1 MRCRPIGINQKNIL
15 AIYINMFHTINPSI
29 VRQIN
34 ELQKVPE
41 IKDKK
46 LEQAEKKVIGEG
58 MSELVDKLKNI
69 RIKNPRK
76 NIKITM

>member
-1 MRCRPIGINQKNIL
+1 M
-15 AIYINMFHTINPSI
+15 YHTISPAI

-41 IKDKK
+41 TKDKQ
-46 LEQAEKKVIGEG
+46 LEKTEKKIIGEG
-58 MSELVDKLKNI
+58 FSELVDKLKNI
-69 RIKNPRK
+69 RVKNPRK

>member
-1 MRCRPIGINQKNIL
+1 M
-15 AIYINMFHTINPSI
+15 YHTISPAI

-41 IKDKK
+41 TKNKQ
-46 LEQAEKKVIGEG
+46 LEKTEKQVIGEG
-58 MSELVDKLKNI
+58 FGELVTKLKNI
-69 RIKNPRK
+69 RVKNPRK

>member
-1 MRCRPIGINQKNIL
+1 
-15 AIYINMFHTINPSI
+15 MFHTISPAI

-34 ELQKVPE
+34 ELQKVHE
-41 IKDKK
+41 IKDKR
-46 LEQAEKKVIGEG
+46 LEQAEKQVIGQG
-58 MSELVDKLKNI
+58 MTELVDKLKNI

>member
-1 MRCRPIGINQKNIL
+1 M
-15 AIYINMFHTINPSI
+15 YHTISPAI

-41 IKDKK
+41 TKNKQ
-46 LEQAEKKVIGEG
+46 LEKTEKKIIGEG
-58 MSELVDKLKNI
+58 FGELVDKLKNI
-69 RIKNPRK
+69 RVKNPRK

>member
-1 MRCRPIGINQKNIL
+1 
-15 AIYINMFHTINPSI
+15 

-34 ELQKVPE
+34 ELQKAPE
-41 IKDKK
+41 TKSKQ
-46 LEQAEKKVIGEG
+46 LEKAEAKVIGKG

-69 RIKNPRK
+69 RVKNPRK

>member
-1 MRCRPIGINQKNIL
+1 
-15 AIYINMFHTINPSI
+15 MFHTINPAI

-41 IKDKK
+41 TKDTK
-46 LEQAEKKVIGEG
+46 LQMVEKKIIGEG
-58 MSELVDKLKNI
+58 FSELVEKLKGM
-69 RIKNPRK
+69 KVKTPRK

>member
-1 MRCRPIGINQKNIL
+1 
-15 AIYINMFHTINPSI
+15 MFHTISPAI

-41 IKDKK
+41 TKNKK
-46 LEQAEKKVIGEG
+46 LEEKVEKQVIGEG
-58 MSELVDKLKNI
+58 FSELVSKLKDI

>member
-1 MRCRPIGINQKNIL
+1 
-15 AIYINMFHTINPSI
+15 MFHTINPSI

>member
-1 MRCRPIGINQKNIL
+1 
-15 AIYINMFHTINPSI
+15 MFHTISPAI

-41 IKDKK
+41 IKDKQ
-46 LEQAEKKVIGEG
+46 LEKAEKKVIGEG
-58 MSELVDKLKNI
+58 MTELVDKLKNI

>member
-1 MRCRPIGINQKNIL
+1 M
-15 AIYINMFHTINPSI
+15 YHTISPAI

-41 IKDKK
+41 TKNKQ
-46 LEQAEKKVIGEG
+46 LEKTEKKIIGEG
-58 MSELVDKLKNI
+58 FSELVDKLKNI
-69 RIKNPRK
+69 RVKNPRK

>member
-1 MRCRPIGINQKNIL
+1 
-15 AIYINMFHTINPSI
+15 MFHTISPAI

-41 IKDKK
+41 TKSKQ

-58 MSELVDKLKNI
+58 MTELVDKLKNI
-69 RIKNPRK
+69 RVKNPRK

>member
-1 MRCRPIGINQKNIL
+1 M
-15 AIYINMFHTINPSI
+15 YHTISPAI

-41 IKDKK
+41 TKNKQ
-46 LEQAEKKVIGEG
+46 LEKVEKKIIGEG
-58 MSELVDKLKNI
+58 FSELVNKLKNI
-69 RIKNPRK
+69 RVKNPRK

>member
-1 MRCRPIGINQKNIL
+1 M
-15 AIYINMFHTINPSI
+15 YHTISPAI

-41 IKDKK
+41 TKDTK
-46 LEQAEKKVIGEG
+46 LQKVEKQVIGEG
-58 MSELVDKLKNI
+58 FGELVDKLKNI
-69 RIKNPRK
+69 RVKNPRK